1 MFLKIACAPTE
12 ETGERLPQSPLRED
26 ALTPAKRTSGAN
38 VLRARLASAFTL
50 IELLVVIAIIAILA
64 AILFP
69 VFAQAREKARQ
80 TSCLSNVKQL
90 GTASMMYV
98 QDYDETMLP
107 YQTAV
112 PVPTVPVTA
121 SSFWP
126 HLIEPYVKARQ
137 AWYCPS
143 NTTLSTATPVPSP
156 NSSTYGAN
164 FNHIVTSNLG
174 GIPRGLGDFTR
185 PANLMLITDTQD
197 SKTVDAKDAP
207 CPDFQAGYVRTYCPH
222 TGTATPYAHGLAACV
237 TLRNTAGVDKRH
249 SGGANVLFL
258 DMHAKWTKYETIM
271 AAETDASHPVDLWG
285 HWSI

>member
-1 MFLKIACAPTE
+1 MPLPSRTTCAK
-12 ETGERLPQSPLRED
+12 QLREERPSV
-26 ALTPAKRTSGAN
+26 APR
-38 VLRARLASAFTL
+38 RRAFTL

-90 GTASMMYV
+90 GTATMLYV

-112 PVPTVPVTA
+112 PVPTTPVTA
-121 SSFWP
+121 TSFWP
-126 HLIEPYVKARQ
+126 QLIEPYVKLRQ

-143 NTTLSTATPVPSP
+143 NAIETPLPSP

-174 GIPRGLGDFTR
+174 GIPRGMGDFTR

-197 SKTVDAKDAP
+197 APSVKIKDAP
-207 CPDFQAGYVRTYCPH
+207 CPDFRAGYVRTYCPH

-258 DMHAKWTKYETIM
+258 DMHAKWMKYEAIM
-271 AAETDASHPVDLWG
+271 APETDANHPVDLWG

>member
-1 MFLKIACAPTE
+1 MIISTKHTFVGVTN
-12 ETGERLPQSPLRED
+12 GGRRSPLRFPREC
-26 ALTPAKRTSGAN
+26 G
-38 VLRARLASAFTL
+38 FTL

-80 TSCLSNVKQL
+80 TSCLSNTKQL
-90 GTASMMYV
+90 GTATMMYV

-112 PVPTVPVTA
+112 PIPVPPPATTIPT
-121 SSFWP
+121 SFWP

-143 NTTLSTATPVPSP
+143 NVPLLTATIVPSP

-164 FNHIVTSNLG
+164 FNHVVTSNLG
-174 GIPRGLGDFTR
+174 GNPRGLGDFSR
-185 PANLMLITDTQD
+185 PANLMLMTDTLD
-197 SKTVDAKDAP
+197 ASTVRAKDTA
-207 CPDFQAGYVRTYCPH
+207 CPTFQAGFARTYCPH
-222 TGTATPYAHGLAACV
+222 TGTATPFAHGLAACV
-237 TLRNTAGVDKRH
+237 TLQKTAGVDKRH

-258 DMHAKWTKYETIM
+258 DMHAKWMKYEAIM
-271 AAETDASHPVDLWG
+271 APETDANHPIDLWG
-285 HWSI
+285 HWTI